1 MGRYFT
7 NAPAVVPRPPLPTA
21 CPVAAPLTSLRPLS
35 CLGWLALLPWP
46 LLAQELPAMAPLQLQ
61 LSPLLAETL
70 AKDVVP
76 QVPSFVAGQRITTQT
91 DVRTV
96 VEGDAEW
103 RRHDLVVRADR
114 LEHRYA
120 DNTAIATGAVRI
132 NRDGN
137 IYEGPALVLK
147 LDTFEGE
154 FTEPRFSLLRNGAH
168 GDAARVEFLGED
180 RAVAH
185 QARYST
191 CKRPPGGRWLPDWVV
206 SAERIEFDN
215 AEDTATATN
224 GVLRFKGV
232 PVLAAPWISFPM
244 SERRKSGVLPPTLN
258 FDNQS
263 GVEVTLP
270 YYLNLAPNRDA
281 TLYPTWMSR
290 RGLDLGG
297 EYRYLERAY
306 AGTVRA
312 AYLASDPLR
321 DERDRWATSLQ
332 HQQLLPG
339 LAGGGPVALRLNLN
353 RVSDGDYW
361 RDFPR
366 SSTELTQRLLARDAV
381 LSGGHG
387 PWSFTAGAYS
397 WQTLN
402 SEQDVSSGSTIVP
415 PYDRVPSL
423 GLRYA
428 PAARAGW
435 TTAWEADLTRFE
447 ADRSTNTN
455 GSRALLVGQL
465 GKTWRAPWGYVRPA
479 LQMHLREYRF
489 DQGQGSA
496 AITQAGYVLPTV
508 SVDGGLFFDRETRL
522 VSAAVSSRRWSHA
535 WSYVHTPYR
544 DQSMLPNYD
553 SSAYDFNLA
562 TIFSANPYGGHDRI
576 ADVHAITLGATS
588 RLLDPDNGAEIAQF
602 GVAQRIR
609 LSDQQ
614 VVLDGTAP
622 LTERLSDV
630 LFDARLQWSSRWSAN
645 GTVQF
650 NPKTRESVR
659 TTLGM
664 RYSPGPYRV
673 FNAAYRLQRNPEDSE
688 QVDFGWQWPL
698 ADLWGQAP
706 VGQGSGQGLGAGQ
719 WYSVGRLNYSVTD
732 RRVVDLVAG
741 LEYDGGC
748 WIGRMVLE
756 RLQQSA
762 NQANQRLLF
771 QLEFVGF
778 SRLGS
783 SPLKT
788 LKDNIPRYQY
798 LREQIN
804 PPSRFERYD

>member
-1 MGRYFT
+1 MDGYST
-7 NAPAVVPRPPLPTA
+7 NAPAVVPRPPLL
-21 CPVAAPLTSLRPLS
+21 PVHPWAVALLPARHLLS
-35 CLGWLALLPWP
+35 RLGWLALLPGA
-46 LLAQELPAMAPLQLQ
+46 LQAQDLAPLPPLPLQ
-61 LSPLLAETL
+61 MTRLLSESLASDEV
-70 AKDVVP
+70 DR
-76 QVPSFVAGQRITTQT
+76 VPSFVSGQRITAQT

-96 VEGDAEW
+96 VEGEAEW

-114 LEHRYA
+114 LEHQT
-120 DNTAIATGAVRI
+120 DSNTAIATGSVRI
-132 NRDGN
+132 NREGN
-137 IYEGPALVLK
+137 VYEGPALRLK

-154 FTEPRFSLLRNGAH
+154 FTSPRFSLLRNGAH
-168 GDAARVEFLGED
+168 GEAARVEFKGED
-180 RAVAH
+180 LAVAH
-185 QARYST
+185 QARYTT
-191 CKRPPGGRWLPDWVV
+191 CERPPAGAWLPDWVV

-215 AEDTATATN
+215 AEDTATATG

-263 GVEVTLP
+263 GMEVTLP

-297 EYRYLERAY
+297 EYRYLERAFG
-306 AGTVRA
+306 GTVRA
-312 AYLASDPLR
+312 AYMANDPLR
-321 DERDRWATSLQ
+321 ADRDRWAASLQ
-332 HQQLLPG
+332 HQHLLPG
-339 LAGGGPVALRLNLN
+339 LSGSGPLALRLNLN

-366 SSTELTQRLLARDAV
+366 SSTSLTQRLLPRDVV
-381 LSGGHG
+381 LSGGQG
-387 PWSFTAGAYS
+387 PWSFSAGAYS

-402 SEQDVSSGSTIVP
+402 SALDVASGSTITP
-415 PYDRVPSL
+415 PYDRVPSV

-428 PAARAGW
+428 PAARGGW
-435 TTAWEADLTRFE
+435 ATSWETDLTRFE
-447 ADRSTNTN
+447 AERSPNTN
-455 GSRALLVGQL
+455 GSRALLVGRLSKRWQ
-465 GKTWRAPWGYVRPA
+465 APWGYVQPA
-479 LQMHLREYRF
+479 MQLHLRQYRF
-489 DQGQGSA
+489 DQPQGGLS
-496 AITQAGYVLPTV
+496 QAGFALPTF
-508 SVDGGLFFDRETRL
+508 SIDSGLFLDRDTTLFGRRFQQTLEPRL
-522 VSAAVSSRRWSHA
+522 V
-535 WSYVHTPYR
+535 YVRTPYR

-553 SSAYDFNLA
+553 SAAYDFTLA
-562 TIFSANPYGGHDRI
+562 SIFSPNPYGGHDRI
-576 ADVHAITLGATS
+576 ADVHALTLGATS
-588 RLLDPDNGAEIAQF
+588 RLLDPDSGAEVAQF
-602 GVAQRIR
+602 GVAQRVR
-609 LSDQQ
+609 LSDQR
-614 VVLDGTAP
+614 VLLDEPLP

-630 LFDARLQWSSRWSAN
+630 LLDARVHWNPRWSAN

-650 NPKTRESVR
+650 NPKSRQSVR

-664 RYSPGPYRV
+664 RYSPGNYRV
-673 FNAAYRLQRNPEDSE
+673 FNAAYRLQRSPEESQ

-698 ADLWGQAP
+698 ADLWGPAP
-706 VGQGSGQGLGAGQ
+706 ADRGPGQGLGAGQ

-748 WIGRMVLE
+748 WIGRVVLE

-762 NQANQRLLF
+762 SQANQRVLF

-783 SPLKT
+783 NPLKT
-788 LKDNIPRYQY
+788 LRDNVPRYQY
-798 LREQIN
+798 LREEIN